1 MNKQDIIALLKTN
14 DKAVARA
21 LVALNERQTDSEQA
35 SEETRFR
42 NGQGFRP
49 CNARMGTSMANF
61 YQKRGY
67 LTAKQLAYWRMPN
80 KEGKMRIEVY
90 ANQLLQIAM
99 SKAAAKPVVKYDK
112 TREELAVEPTGP
124 MVVAVPV
131 NPYVGQDLGNLMEEQ
146 MVLQEQYSDL
156 LESDNEEIYGP
167 IKQKLDLINAAIKQG
182 MEQDERDMQRREAE
196 GDRAQTGIDELNKFV
211 ARCRMERK

>member
-1 MNKQDIIALLKTN
+1 MVKQDIIALLKTN
-14 DKAVARA
+14 DRAIARA

-35 SEETRFR
+35 TEETRYR

-67 LTAKQLAYWRMPN
+67 LTDKQIAYWRMPN

-90 ANQLLQIAM
+90 ANQLLQIAI
-99 SKAAAKPVVKYDK
+99 SKAAMKPAVKYDK
-112 TREELAVEPTGP
+112 TREELEAEPV
-124 MVVAVPV
+124 VVAVPV
-131 NPYVGQDLGNLMEEQ
+131 NPYIGQDLGNLMEQQ

-182 MEQDERDMQRREAE
+182 IEQTERDMQRCEAA
-196 GDRAQTGIDELNKFV
+196 GDRAQTSIDELNKFV

>member
-1 MNKQDIIALLKTN
+1 MVKQDIIALLKTN
-14 DKAVARA
+14 DRAIARA
-21 LVALNERQTDSEQA
+21 LVALNQRQTDSEQA
-35 SEETRFR
+35 TEETRYR

-67 LTAKQLAYWRMPN
+67 LTDKQIAYWRMPN

-90 ANQLLQIAM
+90 ANQLLQIAI
-99 SKAAAKPVVKYDK
+99 SKAAMKPAVKYDK
-112 TREELAVEPTGP
+112 TREELEAEPV
-124 MVVAVPV
+124 VVAVPV
-131 NPYVGQDLGNLMEEQ
+131 NPYIGQDLGNLMEQQ

-182 MEQDERDMQRREAE
+182 IEQTERDMQRCEAA
-196 GDRAQTGIDELNKFV
+196 GDRAQTSIDELNKFV